1 MFKRDQQNRSK
12 AKRLSLAH
20 RLVLV
25 TLLLTSMLP
34 SPAVLA
40 EDSPAIN
47 EAVTSV
53 ERDNQTSEESAQ
65 SESSA
70 LPNTPTG
77 NLLDDD
83 EDDGNLA
90 NGLSSESSEHSED
103 LPQTLEPKI
112 DYDIKERAHYQYV
125 ADPDMD
131 AGAEE
136 VVEEAVHA
144 GRKTTTTYK
153 KVTTPDVD
161 LGPGVE
167 EALKSD
173 KYMYSDEKIYSVDYS
188 QKTPSEQIVID
199 KLFVSV
205 PATQN
210 LGPSTGVRELAQSDT
225 TLIKPTEGTYKG
237 YTLTTDMLDPN
248 NPAIRTIKYRTKVTG
263 TDKWEEVD
271 FSRDEDLYK
280 VMLEKSF
287 KYLIGVTSGAHVE
300 RLIPLRENNLVTRED
315 AVRRYFAKNTMSDA
329 LYADVKANYQRLQLA
344 SEKLEAMGKTDALQK
359 WMASWGE
366 LSYKL
371 LGRRYDYV
379 NGYDTF
385 SFHYHGEVP
394 QETREAFESLVKDIP
409 FEYRK
414 NMVYTVVTDQ
424 QLPSVREDAV
434 GSAYPPTGHIN
445 LRYITTFNGKEL
457 SQPEWYMLKTLLHEI
472 GHLVDYNAGIF
483 GSSEYED
490 VWDYVNSRYNIV
502 GFSHT
507 QEFEALYNAYV
518 KDQKA
523 YPDHYTE
530 STVEAFAEFFAVYV
544 AKKVFNWEYSRYK
557 IVDGELVLDPKG
569 FSPMDKLEPYF
580 ANLYHQL
587 FEPAVR
593 SKIVVDTITTEE
605 KELKHGLIKVGVRP
619 EEEFEDLDYETEERL
634 DNTLEQGQRQ
644 VLQAGVNG
652 QVRKLTTYKLV
663 NTETGEMS
671 SEVTRTVVK
680 PMVKEIIRVGTK
692 PPFSEAKGDQFNN
705 GAAAVASELP
715 ELSIP
720 EEASSSQASSES
732 SSSASQE
739 KPAEKPAEKP
749 EQKPAKKSEFSNVI
763 SNATNWL
770 VTGFFAVVSW
780 VTSVFKKFF

>member
-1 MFKRDQQNRSK
+1 
-12 AKRLSLAH
+12 
-20 RLVLV
+20 
-25 TLLLTSMLP
+25 MLP

-47 EAVTSV
+47 EALTSV

-70 LPNTPTG
+70 FPNTPTG

-90 NGLSSESSEHSED
+90 NSLSSESSEHSED

-205 PATQN
+205 PATQK
-210 LGPSTGVRELAQSDT
+210 LGQSTGVRELAQSDT

-248 NPAIRTIKYRTKVTG
+248 NPAIRTIKYRTKVSG

-329 LYADVKANYQRLQLA
+329 LYADYEPTRATRAISDFVQENLSNWYVRLSRRRFWKGEYEADKIAAYQTLYTCLITIAKLMAPVAPFYADRL
-344 SEKLEAMGKTDALQK
+344 
-359 WMASWGE
+359 
-366 LSYKL
+366 YK
-371 LGRRYDYV
+371 D
-379 NGYDTF
+379 
-385 SFHYHGEVP
+385 
-394 QETREAFESLVKDIP
+394 LVS
-409 FEYRK
+409 
-414 NMVYTVVTDQ
+414 VT
-424 QLPSVREDAV
+424 
-434 GSAYPPTGHIN
+434 
-445 LRYITTFNGKEL
+445 GKENKE
-457 SQPEWYMLKTLLHEI
+457 SV
-472 GHLVDYNAGIF
+472 HLTDFPVAN
-483 GSSEYED
+483 
-490 VWDYVNSRYNIV
+490 
-502 GFSHT
+502 
-507 QEFEALYNAYV
+507 
-518 KDQKA
+518 
-523 YPDHYTE
+523 E
-530 STVEAFAEFFAVYV
+530 S
-544 AKKVFNWEYSRYK
+544 
-557 IVDGELVLDPKG
+557 
-569 FSPMDKLEPYF
+569 
-580 ANLYHQL
+580 
-587 FEPAVR
+587 
-593 SKIVVDTITTEE
+593 
-605 KELKHGLIKVGVRP
+605 
-619 EEEFEDLDYETEERL
+619 
-634 DNTLEQGQRQ
+634 
-644 VLQAGVNG
+644 
-652 QVRKLTTYKLV
+652 
-663 NTETGEMS
+663 
-671 SEVTRTVVK
+671 
-680 PMVKEIIRVGTK
+680 
-692 PPFSEAKGDQFNN
+692 
-705 GAAAVASELP
+705 
-715 ELSIP
+715 
-720 EEASSSQASSES
+720 
-732 SSSASQE
+732 
-739 KPAEKPAEKP
+739 
-749 EQKPAKKSEFSNVI
+749 
-763 SNATNWL
+763 
-770 VTGFFAVVSW
+770 
-780 VTSVFKKFF
+780 

>member
-161 LGPGVE
+161 LGQGVE

-248 NPAIRTIKYRTKVTG
+248 NPAIRTIKYRARVMG

-280 VMLEKSF
+280 EMLEKSYN
-287 KYLIGVTSGAHVE
+287 YLIEVASGGHIE
-300 RLIPLRENNLVTRED
+300 RLIPLRENNLVTQED

-344 SEKLEAMGKTDALQK
+344 AGKLEAMGKFDSVQK
-359 WMASWGE
+359 WMEAWSNITYSLLSQRYNYANGKDNLNVYYNGE
-366 LSYKL
+366 IPQDVRDSFENAISY
-371 LGRRYDYV
+371 
-379 NGYDTF
+379 
-385 SFHYHGEVP
+385 
-394 QETREAFESLVKDIP
+394 IP

-414 NMVYTVVTDQ
+414 NLLYLNVTDQ
-424 QLPSVREDAV
+424 LWETDDQAQI
-434 GSAYPPTGHIN
+434 GATYGPTGNIN
-445 LRYITTFNGKEL
+445 ILYQASRDGKPITSPVVNMLR
-457 SQPEWYMLKTLLHEI
+457 TLLHEM
-472 GHLVDYNAGIF
+472 GHVVDHNAGIF
-483 GSSEYED
+483 GVYEFEKAAPYFFARTN
-490 VWDYVNSRYNIV
+490 VQ
-502 GFSHT
+502 GFRHS
-507 QEFEALYNAYV
+507 QEFEAVFNEYV
-518 KDQKA
+518 KGKGP
-523 YPDHYTE
+523 YEEYYT
-530 STVEAFAEFFAVYV
+530 SSAKEAFAEFLGQYV
-544 AKKVFNWEYSRYK
+544 AKKVFNWQYLRYK
-557 IVDGELVLDPKG
+557 MVDGQLTYDPNG

-587 FEPAVR
+587 FEPALR

-680 PMVKEIIRVGTK
+680 PMVKEIILVGTK

-720 EEASSSQASSES
+720 EESSSSQASSES

-739 KPAEKPAEKP
+739 KPAKKPAEKP
-749 EQKPAKKSEFSNVI
+749 AQKPAKKSEFSNVI